1 MIPAGETKR
10 LILRP
15 PVLADAAQI
24 QELFPHW
31 EIVRYLGKFVP
42 WPYPEDGALRFIRD
56 VALPAIECGKQ
67 WVCTLRLKTVPEQ
80 IIGSLDLRKGEEGN
94 RGFWLG
100 LAWQGQ
106 GLMSEACAWA
116 NKFWFETLEYPVL
129 RVAKAAANTASRRI
143 SEKHGMRLIGVIE
156 KDYVSGRLPTEVWEI
171 TAEEWRKWKK
181 VNRLEQEST
190 ARPISQ

>member
-31 EIVRYLGKFVP
+31 EIVRYLRKFVP

-56 VALPAIECGKQ
+56 VALPAIECGEQ

-80 IIGSLDLRKGEEGN
+80 IIGSLDLRKGEEDN
-94 RGFWLG
+94 RGI
-100 LAWQGQ
+100 LAG
-106 GLMSEACAWA
+106 ACVAGPGTD
-116 NKFWFETLEYPVL
+116 ERSL
-129 RVAKAAANTASRRI
+129 RVGQRI
-143 SEKHGMRLIGVIE
+143 LV
-156 KDYVSGRLPTEVWEI
+156 
-171 TAEEWRKWKK
+171 
-181 VNRLEQEST
+181 
-190 ARPISQ
+190 